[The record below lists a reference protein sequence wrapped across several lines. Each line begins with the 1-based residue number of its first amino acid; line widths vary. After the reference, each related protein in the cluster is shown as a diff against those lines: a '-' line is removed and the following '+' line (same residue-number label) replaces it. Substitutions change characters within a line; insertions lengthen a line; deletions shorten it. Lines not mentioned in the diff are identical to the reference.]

1 MKDLQELQ
9 ALHLKSTRNLVK
21 LGACGGAPAN
31 RSKWNVPVSEFAQ
44 LTHNPIRAIV
54 EGLKI
59 VPNPEKPLIALSIG
73 EFDNLLPSAVGNLD
87 LPTRFSVKS
96 CVTFSKGQG
105 EPKHLSRTL
114 SLFLQSVGQ
123 PGEVVHHAFPSY

>member
-59 VPNPEKPLIALSIG
+59 VPNPEKPLIALSI
-73 EFDNLLPSAVGNLD
+73 
-87 LPTRFSVKS
+87 
-96 CVTFSKGQG
+96 
-105 EPKHLSRTL
+105 
-114 SLFLQSVGQ
+114 VGQ